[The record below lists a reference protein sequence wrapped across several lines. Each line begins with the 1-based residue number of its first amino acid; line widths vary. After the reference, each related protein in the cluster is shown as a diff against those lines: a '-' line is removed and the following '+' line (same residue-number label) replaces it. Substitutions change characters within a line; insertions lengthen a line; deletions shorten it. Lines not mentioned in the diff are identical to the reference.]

1 MRKWMVEA
9 RHAKGLTARAAAE
22 LLDMSEPYYCM
33 IECGKRMPKFS
44 LHFAL
49 AVSKVLGVT
58 MQEIIDRE
66 GIV

>member
-1 MRKWMVEA
+1 
-9 RHAKGLTARAAAE
+9 
-22 LLDMSEPYYCM
+22 MSEPYYCM

-44 LHFAL
+44 LPFAL